1 MIFQQT
7 TLRPALMVI
16 GDCSTLL
23 LEIPK
28 ENLCTENND
37 KAKDSKGLIAQNL
50 APKSTEKLISYLN
63 NMEN

>member
-1 MIFQQT
+1 
-7 TLRPALMVI
+7 MVI